1 MALGWACPLT
11 VAEYAA
17 AGRSVVV
24 PRPNCPSCGRPMTFE
39 GSYPRWVRIFPT
51 TWRIFVRRA
60 TCLACGEGHALLP
73 DFLTLGRL
81 DHVEVIGAGLV
92 TGVAP
97 LAATGHRSAADA
109 VPASTRRSWRRCFA
123 SRSTVLA
130 AGFRSLVVTYDGEL
144 PRELDRPMGPPA
156 LVAVVS
162 LGAAWDAGRRR
173 CARAGKRIVAPW
185 RFANLMCGNAL
196 LATRVDLRWEL
207 IGMGRASRLRRALP
221 P

>member
-17 AGRSVVV
+17 AGRSVAV
-24 PRPNCPSCGRPMTFE
+24 PRPDCPSCARPMTFE

-51 TWRIFVRRA
+51 SWRIFVRRA
-60 TCLACGEGHALLP
+60 SCPGCGEGHALLP
-73 DFLTLGRL
+73 DFVALGRL

-92 TGVAP
+92 AGVAP
-97 LAATGHRSAADA
+97 SAAAGHLSPADG
-109 VPASTRRSWRRCFA
+109 VPASTRRSWRRSFA
-123 SRSTVLA
+123 SRSAVLA
-130 AGFRSLVVTYDGEL
+130 AGFRALVVTYDGEL
-144 PRELDRPMGPPA
+144 PRELDAPMGPPD

-162 LGAAWDAGRRR
+162 LGAAWDAARRR
-173 CARAGKRIVAPW
+173 CARAGKGIVAPW
-185 RFANLMCGNAL
+185 CFANLMCGNAL

-207 IGMGRASRLRRALP
+207 IGMGRASRPRRAMP